1 MPLFSEKSLVEDYFV
16 EKLEEKGWKFV
27 PADNLERENLEEPL
41 LTPTLIRSLKRL
53 NANIGIGDEETKQV
67 LNELKLRTSGSEDA
81 KKILNYLKDGIP
93 IKFEKERVVKYI
105 RLFDYD
111 NTQNNDFIISRQ
123 VIHQSGDK
131 QIRNDIILYING
143 IPIANIECKNPT
155 SLTENWYTAYKQIKD
170 YEKQTPEP
178 YKYIQIGIAA
188 AETARYFATAPWQ
201 EETLTHQWREPN
213 KDPIDSTIEM
223 LTPQT
228 LLNIIKHYLFFR
240 IEHGAT
246 TKVITRYMQY
256 RASEQIVNRVIG
268 YLQGKETK
276 NKGLIWHWQ
285 GSGKTLTMIFAAN
298 KLYRHPTLEN
308 PTIFFIV
315 DREELQE
322 QLYQEFTALDITKPE
337 TIDSINALRAIIKHD
352 ENRGKRGIFITLIHK
367 FRPEELSELQK
378 ELDILSQ
385 TRETIQNRKNVILF
399 IDEAH
404 RTQYGILAAQ
414 MKQTL
419 KNAFAFAFTGTP
431 IAKTGRDTYQEF
443 SYPDDPQNK
452 CLDRYFIIDSIQDGF
467 TLKIAYQ
474 LRLEKQ
480 EGIHLKKEMLDSF
493 IQIGIYDEIPE
504 EYREKTEEK
513 IKQKLNQ
520 IKIVLENPER
530 IKLVAQDITE
540 HYKENLDGKFKALVV
555 AVNRRACVR
564 YKRELDKHLP
574 KEYSEV
580 VMTFTRTDP
589 QEIQDYQKELTT
601 RYHGKEIEDILK
613 QIIDNY
619 KEQDY
624 PKILIVTDM
633 LLTGF
638 DVPILQTMY
647 LDKPLK
653 EHRLLQAI
661 ARTNRPYK
669 DIKEAGLIIDY
680 VGILKEF
687 TRAFENYTKEDI
699 QGILLDLNTLTQ
711 EFTQKI
717 DETMALFPDIPKDQD
732 DRQTMLKAFETITTD
747 APNKQEGQKAKKF
760 QQNYRHLR
768 KLFELLG
775 THQIKLQKLKEYT
788 WLTQVYGYYIH
799 WLRQEKYEEY
809 RYVPKYFP
817 KTLKYVYKTTQL
829 ADIERQYPTIQF
841 DTNYLKNLQEKI
853 KTKQEKAANIL
864 FTLNRFIIIDKHRNP
879 IYETL
884 TEKVERILKLWKEKT
899 KDYQKIYNQAA
910 QIVNE
915 IQQLQTRQ
923 NQLAFTDLQYAILL
937 TLEKTLPPNKNLTQD
952 VQELTA
958 QLQKQ
963 MFKGW
968 QTQQT
973 TRKTIER
980 ETRKYLRKYIKQHNL
995 TLAQINQLHQKI
1007 MESMKTYG

>member
-1 MPLFSEKSLVEDYFV
+1 MPLFSEKSLVEDYFIQ
-16 EKLEEKGWKFV
+16 KLQEKGWKFV

-53 NANIGIGDEETKQV
+53 NANIGVGDEEIKQV

-81 KKILNYLKDGIP
+81 KKILNYLKDGIS

-111 NTQNNDFIISRQ
+111 NTQNNDFTISRQ

-178 YKYIQIGIAA
+178 YKYIQIGVAA

-201 EETLTHQWREPN
+201 EETLTHMWREPN

-223 LTPQT
+223 LTPTT
-228 LLNIIKHYLFFR
+228 LLNIIRHYLFFR
-240 IEHGAT
+240 IEHETT

-256 RASEQIVNRVIG
+256 RASEQIVNRVLG

-298 KLYRHPTLEN
+298 KLYRHPLLEN

-367 FRPEELSELQK
+367 FRPEELAELQK
-378 ELDILSQ
+378 ELDTLSQ
-385 TRETIQNRKNVILF
+385 TRQTIQNRKNVILF

-404 RTQYGILAAQ
+404 RTQYGLLAAQ

-419 KNAFAFAFTGTP
+419 KNATPYAFTGTP
-431 IAKTGRDTYQEF
+431 IAKTGRDTYTEF
-443 SYPDDPQNK
+443 SYPPQEPY
-452 CLDRYFIIDSIQDGF
+452 LDKYFITDSIQDGF

-474 LRLEKQ
+474 PRLEKDA
-480 EGIHLKKEMLDSF
+480 HLKKEMLDAF
-493 IQIGIYDEIPE
+493 IQVEFEEIPE

-513 IKQKLNQ
+513 IKQRLNA
-520 IKIVLENPER
+520 IKVFLENTDR
-530 IKLVAQDITE
+530 IKLVTQDIAQ
-540 HYKENLDGKFKALVV
+540 HFKENLDGKFKALLV
-555 AVNRRACVR
+555 AVNRIACVR
-564 YKRELDKHLP
+564 YKRELDKLLP
-574 KEYSEV
+574 KEYTEV
-580 VMTFTRTDP
+580 VMTFTRTDSP
-589 QEIQDYQKELTT
+589 EIQDCLKELTA
-601 RYHGKEIEDILK
+601 RYHGKEIEDIRK
-613 QIIDNY
+613 EIIDKY
-619 KEQDY
+619 KEEEY

-638 DVPILQTMY
+638 DAPILQTMY

-669 DIKEAGLIIDY
+669 DLKTAGLIIDY

-699 QGILLDLNTLTQ
+699 TGVLLPINELVQD
-711 EFTQKI
+711 FTQTI
-717 DETMALFPDIPKDQD
+717 NETMTLFQDIPKDQY
-732 DRQTMLKAFETITTD
+732 DRQTMLKAFETITTKEQ
-747 APNKQEGQKAKKF
+747 NAKKF

-775 THQIKLQKLKEYT
+775 THEIKLQRLKEYV

-799 WLRQEKYEEY
+799 WLRQEQYEEY
-809 RYVPKYFP
+809 RYVQKYFQ

-829 ADIERQYPTIQF
+829 SDIERQYSTITF
-841 DTNYLKNLQEKI
+841 DTDYLKNLQQKI
-853 KTKQEKAANIL
+853 KTKEEKAANIL
-864 FTLNRFIIIDKHRNP
+864 FTLNRFIIVDKTRNP

-884 TEKVERILKLWKEKT
+884 TEKVERVLKLWKEKT
-899 KDYQKIYNQAA
+899 KDFDKIYNEGTK
-910 QIVNE
+910 IIEE
-915 IQQLQTRQ
+915 INKLQSRQ
-923 NQLAFTDLQYAILL
+923 KQLAFTDLQYSILL
-937 TLEKTLPPNKNLTQD
+937 TMEKTLGTDKNLTQD
-952 VQELTA
+952 TQELTTL
-958 QLQKQ
+958 LQPH

-968 QTQQT
+968 QYQQT

-980 ETRKYLRKYIKQHNL
+980 EIRKYLRKYIRQYSL
-995 TLAQINQLHQKI
+995 TLADLEQLYQKI
-1007 MESMKTYG
+1007 TESVKTYG